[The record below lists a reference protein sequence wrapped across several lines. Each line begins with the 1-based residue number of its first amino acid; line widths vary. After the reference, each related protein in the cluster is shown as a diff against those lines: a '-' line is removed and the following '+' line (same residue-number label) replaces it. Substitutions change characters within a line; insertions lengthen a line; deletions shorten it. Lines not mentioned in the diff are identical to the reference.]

1 MRKQQYR
8 QERTFRGV
16 EVRGIEHGCGCT
28 YVSLAMATYCS
39 QVMEDRTA
47 YLEVS
52 HTRQI
57 SSMCSRVIEKGA
69 YFRYQG
75 IYIYPE
81 ITNGHDEVITGG
93 NFDTTILDRGYT
105 HSNNTYHE
113 FNVMRRFVV
122 CNTVLWKRERIE
134 AWLRDREKH
143 MNFNYECIIRE
154 CTSRDIKHLFHS
166 YHITFHEIPYIS
178 NPFDLNPEAIHFFHQ
193 LFL

>member
-1 MRKQQYR
+1 MRTQQNR

-28 YVSLAMATYCS
+28 YLSLAMATYCS
-39 QVMEDRTA
+39 QVMKDRTA

-52 HTRQI
+52 RAGQI
-57 SSMCSRVIEKGA
+57 SSMCSRVVEKGA

-81 ITNGHDEVITGG
+81 IHGHNEVITGL
-93 NFDTTILDRGYT
+93 NYDTVILDRGCMR
-105 HSNNTYHE
+105 SNTTYQQ
-113 FNVMRRFVV
+113 FNVLRRFVA
-122 CNTVLWKRERIE
+122 CNTALWKRERIE
-134 AWLRDREKH
+134 TWLRSRDKH
-143 MNFNYECIIRE
+143 MDFDYECIIQE
-154 CTSRDIKHLFHS
+154 CTSKDIKQLFRS

-178 NPFDLNPEAIHFFHQ
+178 NPFDLKPEAIHFFHQ